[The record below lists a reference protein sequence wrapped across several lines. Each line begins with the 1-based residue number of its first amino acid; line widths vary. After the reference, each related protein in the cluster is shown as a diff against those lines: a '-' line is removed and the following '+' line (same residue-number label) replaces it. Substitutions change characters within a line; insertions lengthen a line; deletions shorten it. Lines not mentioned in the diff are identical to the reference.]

1 MPTNPIPSSTKAG
14 LAVLVAF
21 ASTIVSAPASASDFY
36 AGKSIELI
44 IGAAPGG
51 GYDVYARTFGRHFG
65 RHLPG
70 NPAIVPK
77 NMPGAGS
84 ARAAGFV
91 SNVAPKDGTTVG
103 SIMPG
108 PIMNPLLEPKA
119 EALFDPVKLIYLGN
133 ANNGS
138 RVCVSR
144 KDSKIKTF
152 DDLIT
157 QKAVFGAIATND
169 STRDYGYLHKHTS
182 GAIYDLVSGYK
193 GTNDITL
200 AMERGEV
207 DGMCGWDW
215 ASMKSQKP
223 AWVQDKQANILLQ
236 VGLEPSEELTALG
249 VPHVYRYVK
258 NESDRQVVDF
268 IVSQQLFQRPFIVPQ
283 ETPADR
289 VALLRAAFAATMR
302 DPHFLADAE
311 KVRIDIAPIDG
322 VGVQDA
328 VRKLYATPSDVVQ
341 RAQRAI
347 NP

>member
-1 MPTNPIPSSTKAG
+1 MMTSRHRHAG
-14 LAVLVAF
+14 LSTFAVALTAAIAAV
-21 ASTIVSAPASASDFY
+21 PASASAADFY

-51 GYDVYARTFGRHFG
+51 GYDVYARTFARHFA
-65 RHLPG
+65 RHVPG
-70 NPAIVPK
+70 TPAIVPK

-91 SNVAPKDGTTVG
+91 SNVAPKDGTTIG

-119 EALFDPVKLIYLGN
+119 EVLFDPVKLVYLGN
-133 ANNGS
+133 ANNGA
-138 RVCVSR
+138 RVCVTR
-144 KDSKIKTF
+144 KDSSIKTF
-152 DDLIT
+152 DDLLT
-157 QKAVFGAIATND
+157 HKAVFGAIATND

-182 GAIYDLVSGYK
+182 GALYDLVSGYK

-215 ASMKSQKP
+215 SSMKSQKP
-223 AWVQDKQANILLQ
+223 AWVKEKQANILLQ
-236 VGLEPSEELTALG
+236 VGLEPNEELTALG

-258 NESDRQVVDF
+258 DGANRKVVDF
-268 IVSQQLFQRPFIVPQ
+268 IISQQLFQRPFIVPS

-289 VALLRAAFAATMR
+289 VEILRRAFAATMR
-302 DPHFLADAE
+302 DPQFLADAE

-322 VGVQDA
+322 AQVQDV
-328 VRKLYATPSDVVQ
+328 VRKLYAAPKDIVE

>member
-1 MPTNPIPSSTKAG
+1 MMTFKSTQAG
-14 LAVLVAF
+14 LSLFVVA
-21 ASTIVSAPASASDFY
+21 AAIAAAPASAADFY

-51 GYDVYARTFGRHFG
+51 GYDVYARTFARHFA
-65 RHLPG
+65 RHVPG
-70 NPAIVPK
+70 TPAIVPK

-91 SNVAPKDGTTVG
+91 SNVAPKDGTTIG

-108 PIMNPLLEPKA
+108 PIMNPLLDPKT
-119 EALFDPVKLIYLGN
+119 EALFDPAKVVYLGN
-133 ANNGS
+133 ANNGA

-152 DDLIT
+152 DDLLT

-182 GAIYDLVSGYK
+182 DALYDLVTGYK

-215 ASMKSQKP
+215 SSMKSQKP
-223 AWVQDKQANILLQ
+223 AWVKDKQANILLQ
-236 VGLEPSEELTALG
+236 VGLEPNEELTGLG

-258 NESDRQVVDF
+258 GEANRKVVDF
-268 IVSQQLFQRPFIVPQ
+268 IISQQLFQRPFMVPP

-289 VALLRAAFAATMR
+289 VEILRTAFAATMK
-302 DPHFLADAE
+302 DPQFLADAE

-322 VGVQDA
+322 VQVQDA
-328 VRKLYATPSDVVQ
+328 VRKLYAAPKDIVE
-341 RAQRAI
+341 RAQRAV

>member
-1 MPTNPIPSSTKAG
+1 MPMTSRTKHAA
-14 LAVLVAF
+14 LSVLVATA
-21 ASTIVSAPASASDFY
+21 ASLVIAPASASDFY

-51 GYDVYARTFGRHFG
+51 GYDVYARTFARHFG
-65 RHLPG
+65 RHVPG
-70 NPAIVPK
+70 NPTIVPK

-91 SNVAPKDGTTVG
+91 SNVAAKDGTVIG

-108 PIMNPLLEPKA
+108 PIMNPLLDPKA
-119 EALFDPVKLIYLGN
+119 EVLFDPAKLIYLGN
-133 ANNGS
+133 ANNGP
-138 RVCVSR
+138 RVCVTR
-144 KDSKIKTF
+144 KDSAIKTF
-152 DDLIT
+152 DDLLKR
-157 QKAVFGAIATND
+157 KAVFGAVATND

-182 GAIYDLVSGYK
+182 GALYDLVTGYK

-207 DGMCGWDW
+207 DGICGWDW

-223 AWVQDKQANILLQ
+223 AWVQEKQANILLQ
-236 VGLEPSEELTALG
+236 VGLEPSDELTGLG
-249 VPHVYRYVK
+249 VPHLYRYVK
-258 NESDRQVVDF
+258 DEDRAVVDLV
-268 IVSQQLFQRPFIVPQ
+268 VSQQLFQRPFIVPP

-289 VALLRAAFAATMR
+289 VAILRAAFAATMK
-302 DPHFLADAE
+302 DPQLLADAE

-322 VGVQDA
+322 AQVQEA
-328 VRKLYATPSDVVQ
+328 VRKLYATPKDVVE
-341 RAQRAI
+341 RAQKAV